1 MVSYIHMK
9 VLTVIIPAY
18 NTELYIERCLDSLLY
33 HPDIIKDLE
42 LIVVNDGS
50 SDKTLEIAANYQNEY
65 PDTVKVINKE
75 NGGHG
80 STVNAG
86 VAAATGKYLRV
97 IDSDDWVNI
106 IDFPEYIKNL
116 KNEKADIVVTNYIQ
130 DILYDE
136 TTHDFIFSKKD
147 DVSEAIDISTIANLV
162 KKKNFF
168 FEFSMHSMT
177 VKTENLKRVW
187 GEGLLEKTFYVD
199 QQYVAKAL
207 ISAKNYTKYNL
218 DIYRYFIG
226 RPEQSVSAGGFFDH
240 RQDHERVLRWLLKTT
255 KETEDKTLN
264 KVFTEQTY
272 LMLKTHYDGIYLSVS
287 KLTASEKRELLSFDK
302 YLSANYPELHNKL
315 RAAKHLTLRLSPLRK
330 SHVLRGIAHAKRK
343 RSEND

>member
-1 MVSYIHMK
+1 MK
-9 VLTVIIPAY
+9 VLTVVIPAY

-33 HPDIIKDLE
+33 HSNIAEELE

-50 SDKTLEIAANYQNEY
+50 SDKTAEIAAGYQKKY
-65 PDTVKVINKE
+65 PGIVKVINKE

-86 VAAATGKYLRV
+86 VAEATGKYLRV

-106 IDFPEYIKNL
+106 VDFPSYIEKL
-116 KNEKADIVVTNYIQ
+116 KDEKADIVVTNYIQ

-136 TTHDFIFSKKD
+136 TIHEFRFIKKNEI
-147 DVSEAIDISTIANLV
+147 SEITDLSTIASLV

-168 FEFSMHSMT
+168 FEFSMHSMA
-177 VKTENLKRVW
+177 VKTENLKKVW
-187 GEGLLEKTFYVD
+187 GDGLLEKTFYVD

-207 ISAKNYTKYNL
+207 SSAKNYIRYNL

-240 RQDHERVLRWLLKTT
+240 RRDHERVLKWLLKTT
-255 KETEDKTLN
+255 KETKDETLS

-287 KLTASEKRELLSFDK
+287 KLSASEKKELLDFDE
-302 YLSANYPELHNKL
+302 YLAANYPELRNKL
-315 RAAKHLTLRLSPLRK
+315 KAAQHLSLRLSPLRK
-330 SHVLRGIAHAKRK
+330 SRVLRGVAYVKRK
-343 RSEND
+343 RSKDD